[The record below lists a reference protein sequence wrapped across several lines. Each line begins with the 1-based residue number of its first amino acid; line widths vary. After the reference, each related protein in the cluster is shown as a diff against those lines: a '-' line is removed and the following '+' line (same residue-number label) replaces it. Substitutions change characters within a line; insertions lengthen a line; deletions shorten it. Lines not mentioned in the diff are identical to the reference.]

1 MIWATLLEF
10 CRETLSL
17 VIQLSIKTHP
27 FKGNIQVFYLFYVGG
42 FYFLWIRIKYKIYL
56 LTASFRK
63 LKCNNPITWDIIIR
77 RKDNDVKMFPSQADC
92 VVGSSISPQTWLSV
106 FPETNLL
113 SHTALER
120 HQLRSTR
127 ISNVNRKQL
136 LPVNDNLKYR
146 LFYAYVGNKHVI
158 SGFRIYP
165 HESTP

>member
-1 MIWATLLEF
+1 
-10 CRETLSL
+10 
-17 VIQLSIKTHP
+17 
-27 FKGNIQVFYLFYVGG
+27 
-42 FYFLWIRIKYKIYL
+42 
-56 LTASFRK
+56 
-63 LKCNNPITWDIIIR
+63 
-77 RKDNDVKMFPSQADC
+77 MFPSQADC

-146 LFYAYVGNKHVI
+146 LFYAYVGTNMSSAA
-158 SGFRIYP
+158 SGYIRTSP
-165 HESTP
+165 HHKINDT